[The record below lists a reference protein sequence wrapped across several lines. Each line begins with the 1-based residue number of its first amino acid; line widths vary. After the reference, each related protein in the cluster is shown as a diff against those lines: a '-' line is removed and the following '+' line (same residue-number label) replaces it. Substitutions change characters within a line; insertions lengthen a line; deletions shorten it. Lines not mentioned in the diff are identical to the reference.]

1 MSSLRRSIL
10 RCVGVA
16 LLSSAGYAA
25 QSVEE
30 RVQRVLSDVALDAGL
45 SVEIAGQ
52 EILALG
58 DNVLP
63 PLFGA
68 LCDAIESSAGAV
80 DASDSL
86 AGRTESTLLYVF
98 ERTPAARLNPFL
110 EGQAT
115 AAALPR
121 ARVAALRI
129 LEITGSAREF
139 GLMMRLANT
148 ENPEPSI
155 ERALESTLDALLA
168 RDHATYVLL
177 ERAYPP
183 APIPTRRA
191 LIGAL
196 SRTGSFDGLKILSRL
211 LYREEPLRALLLVTI
226 GRMSR
231 ELPRPIG
238 EDVLSNVRRF
248 VAEADPI
255 ALPEAILAVGYLD
268 DCESI
273 PQLIALLKSSRRGLA
288 ANALWSLRRITG
300 LGIAETPDRWT
311 SWHQSE
317 REWWQRTWPSTL
329 AALHGA
335 DARAIKVALM
345 DVSTRHLHRHAIA
358 VEVAELVAHP
368 DVEVATL
375 ACTTLSSTRAPRSR
389 ASPRASRA
397 RTRSCAWRRGAR
409 CARSRGKI
417 FRPTPRL
424 GRR

>member
-1 MSSLRRSIL
+1 M
-10 RCVGVA
+10 
-16 LLSSAGYAA
+16 
-25 QSVEE
+25 
-30 RVQRVLSDVALDAGL
+30 
-45 SVEIAGQ
+45 
-52 EILALG
+52 
-58 DNVLP
+58 
-63 PLFGA
+63 
-68 LCDAIESSAGAV
+68 
-80 DASDSL
+80 
-86 AGRTESTLLYVF
+86 
-98 ERTPAARLNPFL
+98 
-110 EGQAT
+110 
-115 AAALPR
+115 
-121 ARVAALRI
+121 
-129 LEITGSAREF
+129 
-139 GLMMRLANT
+139 
-148 ENPEPSI
+148 
-155 ERALESTLDALLA
+155 
-168 RDHATYVLL
+168 LL

-375 ACTTLSSTRAPRSR
+375 ACTTLAQLDSSA
-389 ASPRASRA
+389 AL
-397 RTRSCAWRRGAR
+397 
-409 CARSRGKI
+409 
-417 FRPTPRL
+417 PRL
-424 GRR
+424 AAGLSSEDAILRMAAWSALRSITRKDLPPDPAAWSAVKLGS